1 MALSQK
7 DRRGYTIIAGVVVV
21 LAALLIASQ
30 QFKPAKRD
38 AMGCLSN
45 EAPSSTVIL
54 LDQSEGVPIQ
64 TSQEIERRVLK
75 FITKEVATDG
85 RVSLYA
91 VSDSSSNALMALYEG
106 CKPPSSGNDITNSN
120 KAIKARF
127 ESQFMGKVRS
137 ALKKKYKE
145 SATSPIAQA
154 ISDLSVSQDLRAPA
168 NNLIIFSDLMENSP
182 ALNIYDCSAG
192 QGPIKTYRSNNA
204 GAIERPS
211 FGNVSVYIHMIPR
224 RGLAQSTLQCRDRF
238 WNWFLGN
245 RPGQQAGFYPNNPL
259 PG

>member
-1 MALSQK
+1 MAMSQK
-7 DRRGYTIIAGVVVV
+7 DRQGYTIIVGVVLV
-21 LAALLIASQ
+21 LVALLIASQ

-38 AMGCLSN
+38 AIGCLPG

-54 LDQSEGVPIQ
+54 LDQSEGVSKQ
-64 TSQEIERRVLK
+64 TSREIERRVLESV
-75 FITKEVATDG
+75 TKKVATDG

-91 VSDSSSNALMALYEG
+91 VSDSSSNALLPLYEG
-106 CKPPSSGNDITNSN
+106 CKPPSSGNGITNSD

-127 ESQFMGKVRS
+127 ESQFLDKLRS
-137 ALKKKYKE
+137 ALTRNY
-145 SATSPIAQA
+145 SGSTTSPIAQA

-168 NNLIIFSDLMENSP
+168 NNLLIFSDMIENSS
-182 ALNIYDCSAG
+182 ALNMYNCTES

-211 FGNVSVYIHMIPR
+211 FRNVSVSVHFIPR
-224 RGLAQSTLQCRDRF
+224 RGLAQGSLQCRKQF
-238 WNWFLGN
+238 WPWFFGDS
-245 RPGQQAGFYPNNPL
+245 RSEVDFDNNL

>member
-7 DRRGYTIIAGVVVV
+7 DRLGYTIIAGVVLV
-21 LAALLIASQ
+21 LVALLIASQ

-38 AMGCLSN
+38 AMGCLPN
-45 EAPSSTVIL
+45 AAPSSTVIL

-64 TSQEIERRVLK
+64 TSREIERRVLE
-75 FITKEVATDG
+75 FITTKVATDG

-106 CKPPSSGNDITNSN
+106 CKPPSSGNDITNSD

-127 ESQFMGKVRS
+127 DSQFLDKLRS
-137 ALKKKYKE
+137 ALRRNFRD
-145 SATSPIAQA
+145 STTSPIAQA
-154 ISDLSVSQDLRAPA
+154 ISDLSASQDLRAAA
-168 NNLIIFSDLMENSP
+168 NNLIIFSDMIENSS
-182 ALNIYDCSAG
+182 ALNMYSCTDG
-192 QGPIKTYRSNNA
+192 QGPIQTYRSNNA

-211 FGNVSVYIHMIPR
+211 FSNVSVSVHFIPR
-224 RGLAQSTLQCRDRF
+224 RNLAQSTLQCRKQF
-238 WNWFLGN
+238 WPWFFGDS
-245 RPGQQAGFYPNNPL
+245 RGQRVELYFDNL

>member
-1 MALSQK
+1 MSQK
-7 DRRGYTIIAGVVVV
+7 DRQGYTIIVGVVLV
-21 LAALLIASQ
+21 LVALLIASQ

-38 AMGCLSN
+38 AMGCLPN
-45 EAPSSTVIL
+45 AAPSSTVIL

-64 TSQEIERRVLK
+64 TSREIERRVLE
-75 FITKEVATDG
+75 FITTKVATDG

-91 VSDSSSNALMALYEG
+91 VSDSSSNALMPLYEG
-106 CKPPSSGNDITNSN
+106 CKPPSSGNDITNSD

-127 ESQFMGKVRS
+127 DRQFLDKLRS
-137 ALKKKYKE
+137 ALTRSYKD
-145 SATSPIAQA
+145 STTSPIAQA
-154 ISDLSVSQDLRAPA
+154 ISDLSVSQDLRAGE

-182 ALNIYDCSAG
+182 ALNMYNCSAG
-192 QGPIKTYRSNNA
+192 EGPIKTYRSNNA

-211 FGNVSVYIHMIPR
+211 FSNISVFIHIIPR
-224 RGLAQSTLQCRDRF
+224 RGLSQSTLQCRNRF

-245 RPGQQAGFYPNNPL
+245 RSGQQAGFYPNNPL

>member
-7 DRRGYTIIAGVVVV
+7 DRRGYTIIGVIVVV
-21 LAALLIASQ
+21 LVALLIASQ

-38 AMGCLSN
+38 AMGCLPS

-64 TSQEIERRVLK
+64 TSREIERRVLE
-75 FITKEVATDG
+75 FVTKKVATDG

-91 VSDSSSNALMALYEG
+91 VSDSSSNALLPLYEG
-106 CKPPSSGNDITNSN
+106 CKPPSSGNGITNSD

-127 ESQFMGKVRS
+127 ESQFMGKLRS
-137 ALKKKYKE
+137 ALKKNYRG
-145 SATSPIAQA
+145 STTSPIAQA

-168 NNLIIFSDLMENSP
+168 NNLLIFSDMIENSS
-182 ALNIYDCSAG
+182 ALNMYSCTEG

-211 FGNVSVYIHMIPR
+211 FSNVSVSVHRIPR
-224 RGLAQSTLQCRDRF
+224 RGLAQGTLQCRNQF
-238 WNWFLGN
+238 WPWFFGDSRSEVDL
-245 RPGQQAGFYPNNPL
+245 AKKL